1 MGGKKSQK
9 ESKVSRVYYKLSN
22 KSFIT
27 ERKKNDR
34 SQVILKTI

>member
-1 MGGKKSQK
+1 MGEKSKK

-27 ERKKNDR
+27 ERKMIEVR
-34 SQVILKTI
+34 